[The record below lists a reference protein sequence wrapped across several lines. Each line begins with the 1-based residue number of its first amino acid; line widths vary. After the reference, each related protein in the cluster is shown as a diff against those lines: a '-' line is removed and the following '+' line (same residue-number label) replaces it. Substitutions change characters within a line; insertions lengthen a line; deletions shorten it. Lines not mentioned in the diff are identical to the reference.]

1 MKSGYKLFWT
11 ELADKELEE
20 AIIYLE
26 ENWTERE
33 IKNLFI
39 KLDTTL
45 KILTSNPFIFQISDI
60 EEDIRRAVIAK
71 YNSLYYRINSDT
83 IEIISFYNNRKD
95 PNKRKAK

>member
-45 KILTSNPFIFQISDI
+45 KILTSNPFIFQVSDI
-60 EEDIRRAVIAK
+60 EEDIRRAVVAK